1 MIKKIF
7 KSFFPQGDIVG
18 VDIGSSAVKIA
29 LFQKDPKSGTK
40 LKTWGHI
47 PLNLKPDVQPEE
59 RKAIIAGEI
68 EKFFK
73 KMGIQTKYAAT
84 SVSGNAVIVRYV
96 KLPRLS
102 KKELDLTINVE
113 AEPFIPFD
121 INDIYLSYYIL
132 NENIMDEGQPKME
145 VVLVAA
151 KKDLVNEKIDILTQA
166 GLQPVIIDADSFCL
180 ENLYASLPTREEN
193 KSVLFLNI
201 GNKVTSLSII
211 SGSRDQAVDSGLS
224 DTVRKKED
232 IEFNAY
238 TKVVRDIFIS
248 GNSMDRAISK
258 SLKVAPEQAQELKK
272 TIKLLTNDED
282 KLEAI
287 KNYDRQGISA
297 SKSCVT
303 VLKALSGE
311 VARSIDFYL
320 SQGVDHSISKI
331 YLSGGSGA
339 MGNIASYLSGEF
351 KVPVEV
357 VNPFSVLSEPAK
369 NIPEELLPSMAIACG
384 LAMRKLKDWQ

>member
-1 MIKKIF
+1 MIKKLF

-18 VDIGSSAVKIA
+18 VDIGSSSVKIV
-29 LFQKDPKSGTK
+29 LFQRDPKTGLK

-47 PLNLKPDVQPEE
+47 PLNIKNDATPEE
-59 RKAIIAGEI
+59 RKAITAGEI

-73 KMGIQTKYAAT
+73 KMGIQVKHAAT
-84 SVSGNAVIVRYV
+84 SVSGNSVIVRYV

-132 NENIMDEGQPKME
+132 NQNIMEEGQPKME

-166 GLQPVIIDADSFCL
+166 GLQPVLIDVDSFCL
-180 ENLYASLPTREEN
+180 ENLYAALPTREEN
-193 KSVLFLNI
+193 KSVLFINI
-201 GNKVTSLSII
+201 GNKVTNLSII
-211 SGSRDQAVDSGLS
+211 SGSRDQAADSGLS
-224 DTVRKKED
+224 DTVRKKKE
-232 IEFNAY
+232 IEFDAY

-248 GNSMDRAISK
+248 GNSMDRAVAK
-258 SLKVAPEQAQELKK
+258 SLKIAPEQAQELKK
-272 TIKLLTNDED
+272 TVKLLINDED

-287 KNYDRQGISA
+287 RNYDKQAIAG
-297 SKSCVT
+297 SKSCMT
-303 VLKALSGE
+303 VLKDLSGE
-311 VARSIDFYL
+311 VSRSIDFYL

-331 YLSGGSGA
+331 YISGGLGA
-339 MGNIASYLSGEF
+339 LGNISTYLSGEF

-357 VNPFSVLSEPAK
+357 INPFTVLSEPAK
-369 NIPEELLPSMAIACG
+369 NIPAEVLPSMSIACG
-384 LAMRKLKDWQ
+384 LALRKLKDWQ